1 MSLKGSSPSFFV
13 DNNLGV
19 GVAAVLRE
27 LGLDVKHLKE
37 DHPEDTLDEVWLAAI
52 GADGRCLITRDLSIR
67 TNRRLKDALKR
78 HRVGAFFL
86 GGKNRSARELIE
98 QAVSANRL
106 MEEAASGRRPFA
118 FIVRPGGRSLE
129 KLPLD

>member
-1 MSLKGSSPSFFV
+1 LKDSSPSFFV

-27 LGLDVKHLKE
+27 LGLDARHLRE
-37 DHPEDTLDEVWLAAI
+37 DYPEDALDEVWLAAI
-52 GADGRCLITRDLSIR
+52 GAEGRCLITRDLSIR

-78 HRVGAFFL
+78 YRVGAFFL

-106 MEEAASGRRPFA
+106 MEEAAASARRPFA
-118 FIVRPGGRSLE
+118 FIVRPGGRSLV